1 MLGRFLDGSSD
12 ADETLRVRND
22 TVRRLTPVGTTSV
35 VFKVELGD
43 ESLIAFRPRTR
54 SHPGGWL
61 AEVAAF
67 RIARALEMDQVPLA
81 AIRLMSRTAITG
93 RFDEAK
99 RDRLAEIDRNIVWD
113 GESRAIGV
121 AVPWV
126 PRMQDLGFE
135 SGDGVET
142 WATWLSANGA
152 APDNAHASLARDM
165 SMLLTFDYLIGNFD
179 RMSGGNLKSNENGTR
194 VVIRDHNLAFVSP
207 MPETQRAATLRRFM
221 RVERFSRSQV
231 AALRR
236 LDAASLSLALD
247 GRTDPEGVRGNVL
260 TAGQQAEVLARRQE
274 ILERIDSL
282 VRDRGEN
289 AVLTFE

>member
-1 MLGRFLDGSSD
+1 MLGRFLDGATD

-43 ESLIAFRPRTR
+43 DSLIAFRPRTR

-67 RIARALEMDQVPLA
+67 RIARALGMDQVPLA
-81 AIRLMSRTAITG
+81 AIRRMSRTAITG
-93 RFDEAK
+93 RFDESK
-99 RDRLAEIDRNIVWD
+99 RDRLPDIDRSIVWD
-113 GESRAIGV
+113 GESRAVGV
-121 AVPWV
+121 AVPWI
-126 PRMQDLGFE
+126 PRMRDLGFE
-135 SGDGVET
+135 SGEGVET
-142 WATWLSANGA
+142 WATWLSANGT
-152 APDNAHASLARDM
+152 APDSAHANLARDM

-179 RMSGGNLKSNENGTR
+179 RMSGGNLKSNESGTR

-207 MPETQRAATLRRFM
+207 MPDAQRAATLRRFT

-236 LDAASLSLALD
+236 LNAASLSLTLD
-247 GRTDPEGVRGNVL
+247 NADDPDGVRGHIL
-260 TAGQQAEVLARRQE
+260 TAEQQADVLARGAE
-274 ILERIDSL
+274 ILGRIDTL
-282 VRDRGEN
+282 IRDRGEN
-289 AVLTFE
+289 AVLSFE